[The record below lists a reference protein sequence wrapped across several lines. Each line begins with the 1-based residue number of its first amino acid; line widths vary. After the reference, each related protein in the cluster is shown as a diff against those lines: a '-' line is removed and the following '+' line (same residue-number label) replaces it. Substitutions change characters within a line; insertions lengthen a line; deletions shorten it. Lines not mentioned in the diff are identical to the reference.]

1 MTWLRE
7 MQKVGEKPTTVTYN
21 CLINGAAKQVYLS
34 LLLLPSP
41 PLSLPFLPDLSILFQ
56 THSCSGRCGRCG
68 EVAEGDEKRGTEAGC
83 CNVRASNYRYL
94 LIPSS
99 CSLYFILFYFI
110 LFHFISF
117 HFISF
122 HFILFYFIL
131 LIFISVVANAGDI
144 AGIQKWINQMI
155 SENLKPTLS
164 TFRALVSGTSL
175 LLFLLSMIF

>member
-110 LFHFISF
+110 LFYFILFYFILF

-131 LIFISVVANAGDI
+131 FY
-144 AGIQKWINQMI
+144 
-155 SENLKPTLS
+155 
-164 TFRALVSGTSL
+164 
-175 LLFLLSMIF
+175 LFLFQW